1 MYRWVMLP
9 RTGWLISS
17 QCSWRHEPSG
27 VLAAAVALGAGEIRT
42 ASLAAGRRGGAG
54 LLKLSLQ
61 AFGQPLQFAARSCL
75 TLPVGAHPLGAGL
88 CHFPSVAA
96 SNVTR

>member
-1 MYRWVMLP
+1 MP
-9 RTGWLISS
+9 RSRVTWWCGIGW
-17 QCSWRHEPSG
+17 QTWSG
-27 VLAAAVALGAGEIRT
+27 VFAAAVALGAGEIRT

-61 AFGQPLQFAARSCL
+61 AFGQPLQLAARSCL

-88 CHFPSVAA
+88 CHSPSVAA
-96 SNVTR
+96 SNVTRGPS

>member
-1 MYRWVMLP
+1 MP
-9 RTGWLISS
+9 RSRVTWWCGIGW
-17 QCSWRHEPSG
+17 QVWSG
-27 VLAAAVALGAGEIRT
+27 AVAAAVALGAGEIRT

-75 TLPVGAHPLGAGL
+75 TLPVCAHPLGAGL
-88 CHFPSVAA
+88 SHFPSLAA
-96 SNVTR
+96 SNVTRGGS